1 VIEDDLNGIEIEE
14 EEEEEEVEVD
24 VFEERSEW
32 VDWSVDPC

>member
-1 VIEDDLNGIEIEE
+1 VIEDDLNGIEI
-14 EEEEEEVEVD
+14 EEEEVEVD